1 MRHVSSVTMVMYM
14 HAFYPPIKSTHNIS
28 HFLLS
33 LSHPR
38 SEAVYDPIPSIIP
51 LWGLLY
57 GCHLCGI
64 PWPSHHHKTPYRSR
78 GWTHVLGVD
87 WKHLYL
93 LSHLGSHPLQIEST
107 HFDITGTQDSRCP
120 FMGFSEEFTVTSY
133 GTMEDYFWET
143 KVKLKLYPTC
153 FHWVKL

>member
-14 HAFYPPIKSTHNIS
+14 HAFYPPIKFTHNVS

-33 LSHPR
+33 LSHLS

-57 GCHLCGI
+57 GVIFVAFLGLLI
-64 PWPSHHHKTPYRSR
+64 TTKPLTGPR
-78 GWTHVLGVD
+78 GWTHVLEVD